1 MANKQLLTMDF
12 IRSVKP
18 TNRNEEYP
26 DTQQRCFRLYVSKN
40 GAKSYAYRQNKKGG
54 FRTIAPIT
62 EKSLAEARKICAS
75 WVDAFNSG
83 RDPFKDIDEGR
94 AAVIAARAPKLTVQT
109 AWEEYARKVLTGLSA
124 SHRKNMTRS
133 MVKHV
138 LPVFGHR
145 APNDIARKEW
155 LAFREKHEDKPSEM
169 RQMSTYV
176 TTLFKWMRDQS
187 AYEAL
192 VDHLPDFGTIKR
204 KAQPRTRKLT
214 NPEHVRAIYQ
224 AFKEVPS
231 RSGGLAAEFK
241 WLSNK
246 RGIEVQRMT
255 IDQVDLSAKRWQ
267 LPWVKNKAENIG
279 QPLTVRMVEIIK
291 AAMGN
296 RTYGYV
302 FSTTEGDKPITLGTK
317 LNSQI
322 MEIAKVPHISWHDY
336 RRTFDYFA
344 TLDGERWDVLEA
356 CKGHKVYKNVA
367 ASYGDERA
375 LHGFMLQRYEKWQ
388 AFCEGEV

>member
-12 IRSVKP
+12 IRAVKP
-18 TNRNEEYP
+18 THRNEEYP

-83 RDPFKDIDEGR
+83 RDPFKEIDAGK
-94 AAVIAARAPKLTVQT
+94 AAVMAAQAPKLTVQT
-109 AWEEYARKVLTGLSA
+109 AFDEYARKVLPEFSEK
-124 SHRKNMTRS
+124 HRRNVIRS
-133 MVKHV
+133 MTKHV
-138 LPVFGHR
+138 LPVFGDR
-145 APNDIARKEW
+145 VPKDIVRREW

-169 RQMSTYV
+169 RQMSTYM

-187 AYEAL
+187 AYESL
-192 VDHLPDFGTIKR
+192 VEHLPDFGTIKR

-214 NPEHVRAIYQ
+214 NPEHARAIYQ
-224 AFKEVPS
+224 AFKEVPL
-231 RSGGLAAEFK
+231 RAGGLAAEFK

-279 QPLTVRMVEIIK
+279 QPLTDRMVEIIK

-302 FSTTEGDKPITLGTK
+302 FSTTGGDKPITLGTK
-317 LNSQI
+317 LNGQI
-322 MEIAKVPHISWHDY
+322 IELAQVPHISWHDY

-388 AFCEGEV
+388 RFCEGES